1 MGPVPWGSQSNIW
14 NQSHRC
20 LTAPPGTGPIGIFAQ
35 DFTISFKTCFEGKC
49 STNLFQ
55 IKLQFELSFV
65 KMQGTVPA
73 SIKCAVQI
81 DTLGRYCY
89 TYNTGCYLYRNAF
102 NIPPLG
108 MIDDIAAISECGD
121 ESIVLNS
128 IINAKIET
136 KKLQFDLKKSLNKI
150 NLL

>member
-1 MGPVPWGSQSNIW
+1 
-14 NQSHRC
+14 
-20 LTAPPGTGPIGIFAQ
+20 
-35 DFTISFKTCFEGKC
+35 
-49 STNLFQ
+49 
-55 IKLQFELSFV
+55 
-65 KMQGTVPA
+65 MQGTVPA
-73 SIKCAVQI
+73 LIKCAVQI
-81 DTLGRYCY
+81 NTLGRYCY

-136 KKLQFDLKKSLNKI
+136 KKLQFNLKKSFGTVSLNI
-150 NLL
+150 NWMIWKKLTELY